1 VIYKTFRKE
10 KTQMDVKH
18 EIIFMKQ
25 GNLLLA
31 AACVGVLYLLS
42 KHKDHSK
49 TIEKLSNE
57 IEELKR
63 LKGV

>member
-1 VIYKTFRKE
+1 
-10 KTQMDVKH
+10 MDVKH

-25 GNLLLA
+25 GNLLLF
-31 AACVGVLYLLS
+31 AACAGVLYLLT
-42 KHKDHSK
+42 KHNDQGKK
-49 TIEKLSNE
+49 LERLSNE